1 MTDSIIPA
9 ALTVA
14 RAFEI
19 AFVPSAAAAA
29 TFSAFS
35 PRRTRFAVVGLRG
48 HLVGLLDVLQFIG
61 ITSLVAFPLPTLY
74 MRFAIL
80 SSWTNFIF
88 NFFVSSS
95 SSTCTSAGSSCIVG
109 LEKNSIFFVNVAMVG
124 ATLFLTLLFSVLAT
138 MIKTRSLIFFK
149 RKGSENEFGNCV
161 SALLRVYLLSYTG
174 LTVTSAIQLSQFYY
188 GFNFASP
195 SSHSYG
201 TDIAATMIAAV
212 VMLVNISFIIFAV
225 VFLGKKQRQAGSQL
239 GLRDLNFKAKYGALY
254 NDLKDKFAL
263 FGCVVLFKK
272 FIIGVLMGFLQSST
286 QIIAIILLL
295 LVYLSFLIAVRPY
308 ASRIKNGQDIVFTVV
323 QAIVMLLLYVSL
335 GASHSDIQM
344 ASSIVAMILVCAM
357 VVVYLGSVIFEAV
370 NNIRKSHSY
379 LSASASD
386 ELAMMEVMQGD
397 DLHKQVH
404 TLLEEDDPDYL
415 DDNHSNNVQDQV
427 PPPSWRA
434 PQGHRVSVEFAIEDE
449 SSMHADGEGA
459 GAGARG
465 ALEFIIDDDDDDLG
479 LGTMRK

>member
-272 FIIGVLMGFLQSST
+272 FIIGV
-286 QIIAIILLL
+286 
-295 LVYLSFLIAVRPY
+295 RPY